1 MKRFLESLVRA
12 TFEMGTLED
21 HLLEKIGDLIDYDAI
36 ADQIIEDYEL
46 EIHEVIN
53 EIIEE
58 ST

>member
-12 TFEMGTLED
+12 TVEMGTLED

-36 ADQIIEDYEL
+36 ADQIIE
-46 EIHEVIN
+46 
-53 EIIEE
+53 E